1 MTNHA
6 PAAVITGSTSGI
18 GKAIAKR
25 LLHSGYGVVLNYARN
40 RERAEEA
47 LAECQL
53 ISPAVRLVQADIANA
68 TDAARLIATAT
79 EQFGRLDLLINN
91 AAMVAD
97 KPALDLTEQ
106 DWDTVLGVNLKGAF
120 LCAQYAARTMLQQQ
134 GGSIINIGAST
145 GIRGRRN
152 GVNTCASK
160 AGLMML
166 TQCLA
171 LELAPKIRV
180 NTIVPGLVLTEE
192 TERRF
197 NLTDPQTRQTRID
210 AIPMSRLGNPTD
222 VADAVMLL
230 VSPDAGFITGQ
241 KIIVDGGQNMW

>member
-25 LLHSGYGVVLNYARN
+25 LLQSGYGVVLNYARN
-40 RERAEEA
+40 RQRAEEA
-47 LAECQL
+47 LEECRL
-53 ISPAVRLVQADIANA
+53 ISTAVRLVQADIANA
-68 TDAARLIATAT
+68 NDATRLIVTAT
-79 EQFGRLDLLINN
+79 EEFGRLDLLINN
-91 AAMVAD
+91 AAAVAD

-106 DWDTVLGVNLKGAF
+106 DWDMVLGVNLKGAF

-197 NLTDPQTRQTRID
+197 NLTDPRTRQTRID
-210 AIPMSRLGNPTD
+210 AIPMGRLGNPTD